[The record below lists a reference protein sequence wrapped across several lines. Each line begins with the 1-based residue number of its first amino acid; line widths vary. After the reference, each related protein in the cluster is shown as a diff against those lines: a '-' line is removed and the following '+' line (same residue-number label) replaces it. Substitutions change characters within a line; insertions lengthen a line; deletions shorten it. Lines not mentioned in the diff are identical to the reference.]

1 MKFIG
6 HLDTMRYFQKAIR
19 RSGIKPAFSQ
29 GFSPHMIMSF
39 AEPLGVS
46 YQSYG
51 EYFDLDVDYDED
63 MPSSTE
69 MAKMLNDVM
78 VPGFSIV
85 EIRRIGEDKKSKAMT
100 MVAAA
105 SYLIYGKD
113 PDDELCGIGNI
124 WNISS
129 EKLSELLD
137 GFLSQNEIKALYR
150 SKKGEKEVDIK
161 ERIIEASVN
170 EDGAID
176 LFCLAG
182 STGNLRPT
190 LFTETLCDFS
200 KIAYDPLDYQ
210 IIRKEMYSSGE
221 DGGFIPLIESGE
233 AF

>member
-46 YQSYG
+46 YQSLG

-63 MPSSTE
+63 HPSCDE
-69 MAKMLNDVM
+69 MQKMLDDVM
-78 VPGFSIV
+78 VPGF
-85 EIRRIGEDKKSKAMT
+85 RITGVRKIAEDKKSKAMT

-113 PDDELCGIGNI
+113 EDDDLTGIDKL
-124 WNISS
+124 WNITP
-129 EKLSELLD
+129 ERLSELL
-137 GFLSQNEIKALYR
+137 GEFLSQNEIKALYR
-150 SKKGEKEVDIK
+150 SKKGEKEINIK
-161 ERIIEASVN
+161 DRIIEASKEGDN
-170 EDGAID
+170 SLY

-182 STGNLRPT
+182 SRGNLRPT
-190 LFTETLCDFS
+190 MFAEAFCTFS
-200 KIAYDPLDYQ
+200 GHEYDALDYQ
-210 IIRKEMYSSGE
+210 IIRKELYGDPG
-221 DGGFIPLIESGE
+221 DGKFIPLIDFGE
-233 AF
+233 RF